1 MTVDELIKKLVEI
14 RSNIGNVSIE
24 IGMSDNMGGWVT
36 TKDFNA
42 HEDSDIDGCP
52 FVSIEDSNL

>member
-1 MTVDELIKKLVEI
+1 MTVDELIKKLEEI
-14 RSNIGNVSIE
+14 RTNIGNVDVE

-52 FVSIEDSNL
+52 FVLIEEN